1 MHRAPILLSALL
13 SFSLLAQTPPAPPPA
28 PPAPAPEPEKP
39 TTEPPAPAPKPQE
52 APAPGAPETKPAEP
66 GKPVEAA
73 KAPDAVKPAEAGKA
87 ILFFYRESRF
97 VGAALRPSIFVDD
110 AEVAYLSSGSY
121 LKVAVAPGD
130 HVIYADKK
138 ADAMTFPTEAGKT
151 YYFRVG
157 IRAGVFK
164 GHGKIDPVSEEM
176 GAKEVEAW
184 KAKLTYTEKILKP
197 EMVVKD

>member
-1 MHRAPILLSALL
+1 MHLAPILLSALL
-13 SFSLLAQTPPAPPPA
+13 SFSLLAQAPPVPPPVPPAPTPD
-28 PPAPAPEPEKP
+28 PEKP
-39 TTEPPAPAPKPQE
+39 PASAPKPQE
-52 APAPGAPETKPAEP
+52 APAPGAPETKPVEP
-66 GKPVEAA
+66 GKPLEAA
-73 KAPDAVKPAEAGKA
+73 KVPGAVKPAEAGKA

-97 VGAALRPSIFVDD
+97 VGGALRPSIFVDD
-110 AEVAYLSSGSY
+110 VEVAYLSSGSY

-184 KAKLTYTEKILKP
+184 KAKLTYTEKILRP

>member
-1 MHRAPILLSALL
+1 MPRANILLSALL
-13 SFSLLAQTPPAPPPA
+13 SLSLFAQTPPAPPPA
-28 PPAPAPEPEKP
+28 PQPEPEKP
-39 TTEPPAPAPKPQE
+39 PTEVPAPPAPKPHE
-52 APAPGAPETKPAEP
+52 VPLPAQPE
-66 GKPVEAA
+66 
-73 KAPDAVKPAEAGKA
+73 VKPAEAAKPVEPAKAPEALKPVAGKA

-110 AEVAYLSSGSY
+110 VEVAYISSGSY
-121 LKVAVAPGD
+121 LKVAVGPGD

-138 ADAMTFPTEAGKT
+138 DDALTFPTEAGKT

-157 IRAGVFK
+157 IRAGIFK
-164 GHGKIDPVSEEM
+164 GHGKLDPVSEEM

-184 KAKLTYTEKILKP
+184 KSKLTYTEKILKP